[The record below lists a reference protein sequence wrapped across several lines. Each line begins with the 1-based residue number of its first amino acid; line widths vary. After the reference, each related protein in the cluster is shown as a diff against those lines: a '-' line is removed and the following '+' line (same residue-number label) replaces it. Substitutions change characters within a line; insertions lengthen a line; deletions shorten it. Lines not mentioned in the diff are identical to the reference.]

1 MTTLTALEDRIQ
13 GSTDDAQKALTVL
26 RAARHRLT
34 SAMAKPITLEE
45 YQHFALLLE
54 AVIQSE
60 DIIKTIYFRYHNTA
74 LGVEESQ

>member
-13 GSTDDAQKALTVL
+13 GSNDDAQKALMVL
-26 RAARHRLT
+26 SAARYRLT
-34 SAMAKPITLEE
+34 CAMARPITPEE

-74 LGVEESQ
+74 LGAEVSQ